1 MRHILSVADLSRD
14 ELLRILDRAA
24 EWKSGRAVSAL
35 SKAPLAVFLLERATF
50 RTRLAY
56 EAALMKLGGNLVTF
70 EGQLE
75 ARESIEDVAHVVSEM
90 ADVVLVRVGDHG
102 KLEAL
107 ADAASV
113 PIVNALTAREHPVEV
128 LADALTIREAFDNL
142 SGRRFA
148 FIGDGGNVCQSLLLL
163 APKLGMDT
171 VVATPDAYAPDA
183 EILSL
188 ARKLA
193 EAMNVSFDVAR
204 SADEAADGASVIYT
218 DAWPKIEDME
228 SVFELYRVDAELFAK
243 SEPDAIFLHCLPA
256 KRGQEVTADVIDG
269 PQSHAFRRLENLIH
283 TSTALLEWLLEHVE

>member
-24 EWKSGRAVSAL
+24 EWKSGHAVSAL

-75 ARESIEDVAHVVSEM
+75 ARESIEDVARVVSEM

-107 ADAASV
+107 AEAAAL

-128 LADALTIREAFDNL
+128 LADALTIREAFGDL
-142 SGRRFA
+142 AERRFA

-163 APKLGMDT
+163 TPKLGMDT

-183 EILSL
+183 EILVL

-193 EAMNVSFDVAR
+193 GEMNVSFDVAGT
-204 SADEAADGASVIYT
+204 ANEAAEGASVIYT
-218 DAWPKIEDME
+218 DAWPNTDDAA
-228 SVFELYRVDAELFAK
+228 SVFEPYRVDATLFAK
-243 SEPDAIFLHCLPA
+243 AEPDAIFLHCLPA
-256 KRGQEVTADVIDG
+256 RRGREVTADVIDG
-269 PQSHAFRRLENLIH
+269 PQSHAFRRLENLIY